1 MAGKSSPS
9 EVSRDKV
16 QVVLRTSTSISPD
29 CKAVKRSFAVSGTN
43 LTFLGSLKM
52 AAAMARQKSTS
63 KPVQLP
69 CGSGKPKPASVPL
82 PPQINSPRSL
92 MDASVSARAACTP
105 DASAITN
112 ANAVARRFI
121 IRPFRMYG
129 RANAP
134 SMERLRIPCR
144 AASEDD
150 RTARSRV
157 DASGRCR
164 SNGTIYI
171 TWARRWLGRT
181 MAKNKGEKDGGEKTG
196 HEGIKAPQKAGQKW
210 RPATSLV
217 TAGRDP
223 DSYHGFV
230 NPPVYHASTV
240 LYPSADD
247 FLAHRARY
255 QYGRRGTP
263 TTEALEQAVQE
274 LEGPQC
280 AGVALLSSGL
290 AAISAAILSV
300 VRAGEHVLVTESPG
314 SLSFEMQDI
323 PAIAE
328 AAHAKGA
335 LVLMDNTWATP
346 LYFRALDF
354 GVDLSIH
361 AGTKYFGG
369 HSDVMLGTVAAD
381 SATVAD
387 LRNFVRLNG
396 LHLAPD
402 DAYLSQRGL
411 RTLGVR
417 LDRHYESGLA
427 VARWLE
433 QRPEVLRLLHPAM
446 PDHPGHALWKRDFT
460 GASGLFG

>member
-1 MAGKSSPS
+1 M
-9 EVSRDKV
+9 
-16 QVVLRTSTSISPD
+16 
-29 CKAVKRSFAVSGTN
+29 
-43 LTFLGSLKM
+43 
-52 AAAMARQKSTS
+52 
-63 KPVQLP
+63 
-69 CGSGKPKPASVPL
+69 
-82 PPQINSPRSL
+82 
-92 MDASVSARAACTP
+92 
-105 DASAITN
+105 
-112 ANAVARRFI
+112 
-121 IRPFRMYG
+121 
-129 RANAP
+129 
-134 SMERLRIPCR
+134 
-144 AASEDD
+144 
-150 RTARSRV
+150 
-157 DASGRCR
+157 
-164 SNGTIYI
+164 
-171 TWARRWLGRT
+171 
-181 MAKNKGEKDGGEKTG
+181 
-196 HEGIKAPQKAGQKW
+196 
-210 RPATSLV
+210 
-217 TAGRDP
+217 
-223 DSYHGFV
+223 
-230 NPPVYHASTV
+230 
-240 LYPSADD
+240 LYPSAED

-280 AGVALLSSGL
+280 AGVALLPSGL

-300 VRAGEHVLVTESPG
+300 VRAGEHVLVTDSAYGPTRAFCDQILTRLGVTTTYYDPLIGGGIAELMQPNTRAVFTESPG

-369 HSDVMLGTVAAD
+369 HSDVMLGTVAAN
-381 SATVAD
+381 SATIAD

-446 PDHPGHALWKRDFT
+446 PSHPGHALWKRDFG
-460 GASGLFG
+460 GASGLFSMVLKPVPQPAVFRFPRCARTVRHRRLVGRLREPRDSVRLHQSAHRDALGAGRPDRALSYRARSGRRFDCRPRAGFCCARSSGALVSASRPSRRLIPAKSGIQVRMWPLD